1 MLLSDI
7 FSIPFLICLAI
18 CILLIGC
25 SSIYFYQ
32 RITQQ
37 DHKIAS
43 MVSLLSSMAE
53 EPLTT
58 TTTHT
63 PVPLQ
68 MMGCPIQTRPSQVN
82 RIPVSDDDESS
93 DSSSDEDEDDNS
105 EYSATSSKNENENE
119 NEQID
124 LSGSDFDI
132 LPLDLD
138 EHCDPCEMTCEMTC
152 ETKSIQL
159 HEPTDFSI
167 FKSINIS
174 DADDALTQI
183 DASQADA
190 SLTDA
195 SLTNVS
201 LDYKKMPITKLR
213 EIAQQNGH
221 SDVSKLKKPEIL
233 KLLEAE

>member
-58 TTTHT
+58 ATHT
-63 PVPLQ
+63 PVGCPLQ

-105 EYSATSSKNENENE
+105 EYSATSSENENENE

-190 SLTDA
+190 SLTD
-195 SLTNVS
+195 VS

>member
-58 TTTHT
+58 IPMPTMSSSSTMQRC
-63 PVPLQ
+63 PL
-68 MMGCPIQTRPSQVN
+68 VNN
-82 RIPVSDDDESS
+82 RIPVSDDDESE
-93 DSSSDEDEDDNS
+93 SSDCDSDEDDNS
-105 EYSATSSKNENENE
+105 EYSATSSENENE
-119 NEQID
+119 PID
-124 LSGSDFDI
+124 LSGGDFDNI
-132 LPLDLD
+132 LTLDLD
-138 EHCDPCEMTCEMTC
+138 EQCDPCDMMC
-152 ETKSIQL
+152 ETKSIHL

-174 DADDALTQI
+174 DADDVLTQI
-183 DASQADA
+183 DASLADASLADA
-190 SLTDA
+190 SLTDV
-195 SLTNVS
+195 SLADVS

-221 SDVSKLKKPEIL
+221 SDVSKLKKHEIL